1 MKKSILF
8 VLTIVLLTFFFV
20 QTGLAAASNPEYKIR
35 CSLGPPENHFISE
48 QFRDWANLIKEK
60 TDGRVEVEIY
70 YCQQLYKDA
79 EVIEAIQT
87 GAIEAG
93 CVYTF
98 RLATMIPEFE
108 IFNMPMLFDTTA
120 EEEKILNSHI
130 GGMLAKKAETKGLKY
145 LGWFYWPQEDLG
157 FVSTKEIK
165 VPGDLKGLKIR
176 GLSVVGAKWFESL
189 GASPAYISGA
199 ELYMA
204 FQRGTLDAAIG
215 QVAGMISRKQYE
227 VAPYMIC
234 LGTSAMGSLPM
245 INKRYFS
252 KLPEDIQQAIIEAG
266 TEVSAKSAEFAVNE
280 HNKYL
285 EQAEELKINVY
296 FPTEEDL
303 ILWRSGVRDIW
314 RKSYVKKPIALMLA
328 DEVLDLLGKAEYF
341 K

>member
-8 VLTIVLLTFFFV
+8 VLTIVLLTFFLV
-20 QTGLAAASNPEYKIR
+20 QTGLAADAEYKIR

-70 YCQQLYKDA
+70 YTQQLYKDSQ
-79 EVIEAIQT
+79 VIEAIQT

-93 CVYTF
+93 CAYTF
-98 RLATMIPEFE
+98 ALATMIPEFE
-108 IFNMPMLFDTTA
+108 IFNMPMLFNTTA
-120 EEEKILNSHI
+120 EQEKMLNSRIGKILAN
-130 GGMLAKKAETKGLKY
+130 KTETKGLKY

-165 VPGDLKGLKIR
+165 APGDFKGLKIR
-176 GLSVVGAKWFESL
+176 GLSGVAAEWFKSL

-204 FQRGTLDAAIG
+204 FQRGTVDAANG
-215 QVAGMISRKQYE
+215 QLAGIIERKQYE
-227 VAPYMIC
+227 VAPYMI
-234 LGTSAMGSLPM
+234 LSVSGGSMGSLPV
-245 INKRYFS
+245 INKKYFS
-252 KLPEDIQQAIIEAG
+252 KLPEDIQQAIIEASA
-266 TEVSAKSAEFAVNE
+266 EVTAKSAEYAVNA

-285 EQAEELKINVY
+285 EKAKELKINVY
-296 FPTEEDL
+296 HPSEEEL

-314 RKSYVKKPIALMLA
+314 RKSFAKKPGALVLA
-328 DEVLDLLGKAEYF
+328 DEALDLLGKADYF

>member
-8 VLTIVLLTFFFV
+8 VLTIVLLSFFLV
-20 QTGLAAASNPEYKIR
+20 QTGLAADVEYKIR

-60 TDGRVEVEIY
+60 TDGRVEVELY
-70 YCQQLYKDA
+70 YSQQLYKDSQ
-79 EVIEAIQT
+79 VIEAIQT

-93 CVYTF
+93 CAYTF
-98 RLATMIPEFE
+98 ALATMIPEFE

-120 EEEKILNSHI
+120 EQEKVLNSRIGKILAN
-130 GGMLAKKAETKGLKY
+130 KTETKGLKY

-165 VPGDLKGLKIR
+165 VPGDFKGLKIR
-176 GLSVVGAKWFESL
+176 GLSGVAAKWFESL

-204 FQRGTLDAAIG
+204 FQRGTVDAANG
-215 QVAGMISRKQYE
+215 QLAGMITRKQYE
-227 VAPYMIC
+227 VAPYMI
-234 LGTSAMGSLPM
+234 LSVSGGSMGSLPV

-266 TEVSAKSAEFAVNE
+266 AEVSAKSAELALNE
-280 HNKYL
+280 HDKYL
-285 EQAEELKINVY
+285 KQAEELKINVY
-296 FPTEEDL
+296 HPTEEDL

-314 RKSYVKKPIALMLA
+314 RKSFIKKPTALILA
-328 DEVLDLLGKAEYF
+328 GEVLDLLGKAEYF

>member
-20 QTGLAAASNPEYKIR
+20 QIGLAADAEYKIR

-60 TDGRVEVEIY
+60 TNGR
-70 YCQQLYKDA
+70 YKDNQ
-79 EVIEAIQT
+79 VIEAIQT

-93 CVYTF
+93 CAYTF
-98 RLATMIPEFE
+98 ALATMIPEFE
-108 IFNMPMLFDTTA
+108 IFNLPMLFDTTA
-120 EEEKILNSHI
+120 EQEKVLNSRIGKILAN
-130 GGMLAKKAETKGLKY
+130 KTETKGLKY

-165 VPGDLKGLKIR
+165 VPGDFKGLKIR
-176 GLSVVGAKWFESL
+176 GLSGVAANWFELL

-204 FQRGTLDAAIG
+204 FQRGTLDAANG
-215 QVAGMISRKQYE
+215 QLAGMITRKQYE
-227 VAPYMIC
+227 VAPYII
-234 LGTSAMGSLPM
+234 LSVSGGSMGSLPV

-266 TEVSAKSAEFAVNE
+266 AEVTAKSAEFAVNE
-280 HNKYL
+280 HNKYSK
-285 EQAEELKINVY
+285 QAEELKINVY
-296 FPTEEDL
+296 QSTEQDL
-303 ILWRSGVRDIW
+303 VLWRSGLRDIW
-314 RKSYVKKPIALMLA
+314 RKSFIKKPTVLILA
-328 DEVLDLLGKAEYF
+328 DEALDLLGKAEDF

>member
-1 MKKSILF
+1 MKKSIIF

-20 QTGLAAASNPEYKIR
+20 QIGLAADAEYKIR
-35 CSLGPPENHFISE
+35 CSIGCPDSHFIGQ
-48 QFRDWANLIKEK
+48 QFINWANLIKEK
-60 TDGRVEVEIY
+60 TDGRVEVELY
-70 YCQQLYKDA
+70 FNGQLYSDKD
-79 EVIEAIQT
+79 VIEAIQT

-98 RLATMIPEFE
+98 ALATMIPEFE

-120 EEEKILNSHI
+120 EEEKVLNGRI
-130 GGMLAKKAETKGLKY
+130 GKMLANKSETKGLKY

-199 ELYMA
+199 ELYMG
-204 FQRGTLDAAIG
+204 FQRGTVDAAIG
-215 QVAGMISRKQYE
+215 QIIGLIQRKQYE
-227 VAPYMIC
+227 VAPHMIC

-245 INKRYFS
+245 INKRYFG
-252 KLPEDIQQAIIEAG
+252 KLPEDIQEAIIEA
-266 TEVSAKSAEFAVNE
+266 SAEATVSSVEYGLNV
-280 HNKYL
+280 HNKLL
-285 EQAEELKINVY
+285 EQAKELNINVY
-296 FPTEEDL
+296 HPTEEDL
-303 ILWRSGVRDIW
+303 ILWRTGIRDIW
-314 RKSYVKKPIALMLA
+314 RKSYVKKPIALILA
-328 DEVLDLLGKAEYF
+328 DEVIDLLGKAEYF

>member
-1 MKKSILF
+1 MKKSISF
-8 VLTIVLLTFFFV
+8 VLTIVLLTFFLV
-20 QTGLAAASNPEYKIR
+20 QTGLAADAEYKIR

-60 TDGRVEVEIY
+60 TDGRVEVELY
-70 YCQQLYKDA
+70 YSQQLYKDA

-87 GAIEAG
+87 GAIESG

-120 EEEKILNSHI
+120 EEEKVLNGRI
-130 GGMLAKKAETKGLKY
+130 GKMLANKSETKGLKY

-176 GLSVVGAKWFESL
+176 GLSVVGANWFESL

-215 QVAGMISRKQYE
+215 QVAGMITRKQYE

-252 KLPEDIQQAIIEAG
+252 KLPEDIQQAIIEASA
-266 TEVSAKSAEFAVNE
+266 EVTAKSAEFAVNE
-280 HNKYL
+280 HKKYL

-296 FPTEEDL
+296 QPTEEDL
-303 ILWRSGVRDIW
+303 VLWRSGLRDIW
-314 RKSYVKKPIALMLA
+314 RKSFIKKPTALILA